1 MSSGDHVC
9 PGNMG
14 LKDQVLAIRWVRE
27 NIDRFGGDPNA
38 ITLFGQGSGAAS
50 VFLHILS
57 PQSQG
62 TCFRKINYS

>member
-1 MSSGDHVC
+1 M
-9 PGNMG
+9 
-14 LKDQVLAIRWVRE
+14 KDQVLAIRWVRE

-38 ITLFGQGSGAAS
+38 ITLFGQGAGAAS

-62 TCFRKINYS
+62 EYKSVLLSIHNTFTMLKTAV